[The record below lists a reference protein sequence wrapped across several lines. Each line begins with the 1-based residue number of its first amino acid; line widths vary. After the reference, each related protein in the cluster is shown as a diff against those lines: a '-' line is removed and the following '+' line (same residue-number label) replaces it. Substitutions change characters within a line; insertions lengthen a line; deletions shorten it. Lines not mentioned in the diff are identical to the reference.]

1 MKKFWLVVA
10 GIIAGITALSTLG
23 AILGLGI
30 SGLLVIAGAHFYL
43 KSSTTFLKV
52 FWAIIGIVGLL
63 SAVSNIP
70 GLLGIIAIGAL
81 YYIVKKWKQLE
92 NQSSISQVDSNDPF
106 VNFEKQ
112 WNDLYK

>member
-23 AILGLGI
+23 AILGLGN

-81 YYIVKKWKQLE
+81 YYIVKKWKQIKKNTSATQLD
-92 NQSSISQVDSNDPF
+92 NNDPF
-106 VNFEKQ
+106 VNFENQ